1 MILVKKLIFVE
12 QKEKKGF
19 GHAVYQARKYLN
31 QEPALLM
38 LGDFI
43 YESDLDIS
51 CTRQT
56 INAYNKSGGKAVVAI
71 KEVPLQQVSTY
82 GIISG
87 KFCEDRNYLMK
98 VSKMV
103 EKPSTEYAESHL
115 KTKRP
120 KEGETYY
127 ATFGQ
132 YVLTDEIFMYLEK
145 QIENFETEGGGGEVD
160 ITAALADLAK
170 KDELVAVDVAGKSYD
185 VGIPSLYYE
194 TFTHYGK

>member
-1 MILVKKLIFVE
+1 
-12 QKEKKGF
+12 
-19 GHAVYQARKYLN
+19 
-31 QEPALLM
+31 M

-127 ATFGQ
+127 YFCYFG
-132 YVLTDEIFMYLEK
+132 
-145 QIENFETEGGGGEVD
+145 
-160 ITAALADLAK
+160 AD
-170 KDELVAVDVAGKSYD
+170 V
-185 VGIPSLYYE
+185 
-194 TFTHYGK
+194 